1 MRVPFMRNFRDLH
14 QGMGGVASISNFF
27 SADSVGP
34 SLARQIKTIRNSDVI
49 SDFLSRN
56 EGADKTAGAQAGLGI
71 CF

>member
-1 MRVPFMRNFRDLH
+1 MRVPFMCNFRDFH
-14 QGMGGVASISNFF
+14 QGKVGGGEHLSLF